1 MMIKTLIKNAHFDAA
16 KPLWRDGIAEP
27 LFESFFACLLVQMAS
42 NDGLLW
48 YSKFVKAT
56 KAMAQPLLS
65 DGSPQDSS
73 NALPFSSVQGFD
85 GFWGETQRIIKAQLA
100 KWYFVDDELLKIVL
114 PLATHKAFDILT
126 RLAHQKQVSV
136 QALILTHLADILP
149 KLPAWAE
156 QVIDENTLARIDVER
171 QLLGAIDGEYRNEPS
186 FGVLMGA
193 DNELKAD
200 KRYNTPANTPNGTA
214 TQAPKDRTPSQHA
227 ITLNNSDLNSGD
239 LNNSDFNPTGLHQ
252 PLNQSRQQQP
262 SPSQNQRPNTPS
274 INGIG
279 GNNKLN
285 KSTNHRLSATNLTAN
300 NLTATH
306 SSGIDDNDIDGSGID
321 NSGIGNSGI
330 DTAQATTPQNV
341 PPKQAMASNPTAQ
354 HTKNPSNQP
363 LNTAVYPKATPKTT
377 PPKAIN
383 IPTPPPKRHSGGLGA
398 GLLGGLVL
406 VLLLATAMGAWY
418 YFKHQNAGQS
428 VVQSGATPQ
437 SLPASF
443 LSISVGQAGEL
454 YACHAEFASREQ
466 SERLFGILQNNFNN
480 PACVIDVNDAID
492 SSDVNANMAGFD
504 ALTSVIGLL
513 KTAPYATLELH
524 GNELFVNAPNADDVA
539 RLIKDIRALMPAMT
553 VEAMPNNTAEI
564 QSQSIDKAR
573 LALQALDDNAN
584 DYALAKAASIQH
596 IDTKAGL
603 SDDNKAILALVG
615 KKIATRP
622 NARFIVAVH
631 SDDTGDTM
639 MARQHTQNLADTI
652 KATLMAQGVA
662 DSQLVAQGVGFN
674 FPLSDNQTNIGRFKN
689 RRVEILPY
697 DEAIL
702 AALIQSG
709 GSQNSDTAYN
719 DATYTPTYVVVDGQ
733 IVEQG
738 SAQEQALLSQLNND
752 NNATGA
758 ENSGYNNDNYNNNY
772 SSSYSGN
779 NYSGNN
785 YNNAPENAYGG
796 GYSGNDY
803 GGYDNSP
810 PQTPQRPDIPED
822 LLTPIGSDPA
832 GGGIA
837 TPVH

>member
-1 MMIKTLIKNAHFDAA
+1 MIIKTLIKNAHFDAA

-156 QVIDENTLARIDVER
+156 QIIDENTLARIDVER
-171 QLLGAIDGEYRNEPS
+171 QLLGAIDDGLRTDGLDNTSTNPPNGTTHAPKNTAPS
-186 FGVLMGA
+186 QNAAAL
-193 DNELKAD
+193 
-200 KRYNTPANTPNGTA
+200 NTTNVNPVGLNQSFNQPPKHKPNTPNTTNA
-214 TQAPKDRTPSQHA
+214 
-227 ITLNNSDLNSGD
+227 
-239 LNNSDFNPTGLHQ
+239 
-252 PLNQSRQQQP
+252 
-262 SPSQNQRPNTPS
+262 PNTNS
-274 INGIG
+274 AL
-279 GNNKLN
+279 GNKAFNQA
-285 KSTNHRLSATNLTAN
+285 SNHRPSVTNLNGATNTNGATNARSATNVSGMDYN
-300 NLTATH
+300 
-306 SSGIDDNDIDGSGID
+306 GIDDNSVK
-321 NSGIGNSGI
+321 
-330 DTAQATTPQNV
+330 AQATTSKNI

-398 GLLGGLVL
+398 GLIGGLVL

-418 YFKHQNAGQS
+418 YFKHQNASQP
-428 VVQSGATPQ
+428 VAQSGAVSQ

-492 SSDVNANMAGFD
+492 MGDVNTNMAGFD
-504 ALTSVIGLL
+504 VLTSIIGLL

-539 RLIKDIRALMPAMT
+539 RLIKDIRVLMPAMT
-553 VEAMPNNTAEI
+553 VATMPDNATEL
-564 QSQSIDKAR
+564 QTQSIDKAR
-573 LALQALDDNAN
+573 LALQALDDNAS

-639 MARQHTQNLADTI
+639 TARQQTQNLADTI

-674 FPLSDNQTNIGRFKN
+674 VPLSDNQTNIGRFKN

-709 GSQNSDTAYN
+709 GSQNSDTTYN

-738 SAQEQALLSQLNND
+738 SAQEQALLSQLNAD

-803 GGYDNSP
+803 GGYDNSS
-810 PQTPQRPDIPED
+810 QYTPQKPAIPED

-837 TPVH
+837 TPVY

>member
-1 MMIKTLIKNAHFDAA
+1 MIIKTLIKNAHFDAA

-85 GFWGETQRIIKAQLA
+85 GFWGEAQLIIKEQLS

-114 PLATHKAFDILT
+114 PLATHTAVGVLT

-136 QALILTHLADILP
+136 QILILTHLADILP

-200 KRYNTPANTPNGTA
+200 KRYNTPANTPNGT
-214 TQAPKDRTPSQHA
+214 TTHAPKDRTPSQHA

-252 PLNQSRQQQP
+252 PLNQSPQQQP

-279 GNNKLN
+279 GNNELN

-306 SSGIDDNDIDGSGID
+306 SSGIDDNDIDG
-321 NSGIGNSGI
+321 NGIGNSGI

-354 HTKNPSNQP
+354 HAKNSSNQP

-383 IPTPPPKRHSGGLGA
+383 IPTPPPKRHSNGLGA

-418 YFKHQNAGQS
+418 YFKHQNASQP
-428 VVQSGATPQ
+428 VAQSGAVSQ

-443 LSISVGQAGEL
+443 LSISVGQAGDL
-454 YACHAEFASREQ
+454 YACHAELASREQ

-492 SSDVNANMAGFD
+492 MGDVNTNMAGFD
-504 ALTSVIGLL
+504 VLTSIIGLL

-539 RLIKDIRALMPAMT
+539 RLIKDIRVLMPAMT
-553 VEAMPNNTAEI
+553 VATMPDNATEL
-564 QSQSIDKAR
+564 QTQSINKAR
-573 LALQALDDNAN
+573 LALQALDDNAS

-639 MARQHTQNLADTI
+639 MARQQTQNLADTI

-674 FPLSDNQTNIGRFKN
+674 VPLSDNQTNIGRFKN

-709 GSQNSDTAYN
+709 GSQHSDTSYN
-719 DATYTPTYVVVDGQ
+719 DAAYTPTYVVVNGQ

-738 SAQEQALLSQLNND
+738 SAQEQALLSQLNADNNASGAENNGYNNND
-752 NNATGA
+752 NNG
-758 ENSGYNNDNYNNNY
+758 NYNNNNYNNGNY
-772 SSSYSGN
+772 SS
-779 NYSGNN
+779 NN
-785 YNNAPENAYGG
+785 YNDAQNNAYSG
-796 GYSGNDY
+796 GYSSNDGY
-803 GGYDNSP
+803 GGYDNSS
-810 PQTPQRPDIPED
+810 QYTPQKPAIPED